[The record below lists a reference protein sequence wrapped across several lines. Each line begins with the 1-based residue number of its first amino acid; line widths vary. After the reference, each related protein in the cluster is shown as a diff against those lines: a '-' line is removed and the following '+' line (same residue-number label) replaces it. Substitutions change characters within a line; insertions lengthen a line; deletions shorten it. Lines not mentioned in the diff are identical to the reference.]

1 MISHYIITAQ
11 VQRHAFKITVSVK
24 FEYVFANSIK
34 CVITFYILGFL
45 LFLFIVEYIL
55 FIDQLLVLLQCRL
68 QLNLRIKFLLQ
79 KRQYPNY
86 ILYVDASRAA
96 LRMLVQCVRDAATHG
111 IFIVTACDKSR
122 SIAKYIQR

>member
-1 MISHYIITAQ
+1 MMSHYIITAQ

-24 FEYVFANSIK
+24 FEYICANSIN

-45 LFLFIVEYIL
+45 LLLFIVEYII

-68 QLNLRIKFLLQ
+68 QLNLRIKFLRQ

-86 ILYVDASRAA
+86 PLGGCLACCFAYVGSLCVTQR
-96 LRMLVQCVRDAATHG
+96 RMEYLL
-111 IFIVTACDKSR
+111 
-122 SIAKYIQR
+122 